1 MAPSPA
7 APSLLQETCA
17 SLVATLSRS
26 VAGIPAEQ
34 LCCDYRNIKG
44 EGIPFRRLGF
54 HSLGSFLSS
63 VPETCSVK
71 RLPSGGMLVALPG
84 QGGPTSQATNY
95 KQARQFMKPK
105 KPIRRPHQQSTNWVP
120 PQHQGKLFPRG
131 QAGRGNGQQNYNTRK
146 PLREPKIRREGSQ
159 TQIRREG
166 SQTQIRREGSQTLS
180 RREGSQ
186 TQIRREESQTQIRR
200 EGDQTQIR
208 RESNQKQR
216 ESSQRQK
223 RKENGQSQIKKCTT
237 ADSKQPEKSQR
248 NELQEYF
255 SKRQYGVVKYK
266 IATIGSKGKERFM
279 ATVCVEESQYKTYP
293 DTYHTQAEAEEAL
306 ASIVLTALGI
316 TGQGGDNR
324 RKETKDMLVYAQRV
338 VSLLGERFNGVWS
351 HQVENEYSEKYQEQL
366 PSNWITKMEEINQIK
381 IESPIPDSIRF
392 IIFPVSQDFF
402 SNLPPAITFPEDDIW
417 EVFVTIV
424 RSSKNISVRIIGSK
438 FSEMFD
444 NLISDMDL
452 HYFDKSSELDVIEP
466 EVGKLYAAQ
475 VSSDWHRV
483 QILSS
488 TMETCSCLFID
499 HGDEDTILKEDLR
512 ELNPKFLLVPPQMVM
527 VEMAGLQE
535 YQHSDAIV
543 NELNQRL
550 LGKSLAAKVENRSKL
565 GVRLTPT
572 TDELPRLI
580 FFDTSSENEDININQ
595 KLIELIVSEGSETR
609 LPKPGGEEVDV
620 RVSFIMESGDIYVR
634 KEGEVKEGRK
644 EEVSE
649 GDLAILRRES
659 CSEKKAI
666 KCRLDGVPPKGHTWS
681 PSATEALRELVPED
695 EVVTLRVVREEDGW
709 PYVELHFPDSNDGSI
724 NFDLSTEF
732 DIFPLAP
739 CEMIKNDANNN
750 NNEELKSIREESE
763 NEETDNSPHS
773 ESDTFDLFSLKTL
786 LPPLIPPQGS
796 YFDLTVTF
804 AVSPNMFI
812 IQPHSQG
819 SSLTAL
825 QSSMASCYYDS
836 TIHSI
841 DLASKERYY
850 AAMIDGE
857 VGTWHRVEIQHYI
870 PGGDN
875 SQAIVRYVDQG
886 SSAMLPVSDLRP
898 LLAQFRNLPIQAVQA
913 GLAGVVPGGDDWTP
927 EDNYWFNNRVA
938 GKMFVGRV
946 MENTDN
952 NILVELVD
960 TSHPTEDHYIH
971 KQLIMDG
978 RAVAGK

>member
-1 MAPSPA
+1 M
-7 APSLLQETCA
+7 
-17 SLVATLSRS
+17 
-26 VAGIPAEQ
+26 
-34 LCCDYRNIKG
+34 G

-63 VPETCSVK
+63 MPETCSVK
-71 RLPSGGMLVALPG
+71 RLPSGGMLVALSG
-84 QGGPTSQATNY
+84 QGGHTSQATNY

-131 QAGRGNGQQNYNTRK
+131 QAGRGNGQQNYNNRK
-146 PLREPKIRREGSQ
+146 PLREPKLRREGSQ

-166 SQTQIRREGSQTLS
+166 SQTQIRREGSQTQIRREGS
-180 RREGSQ
+180 HTQIRREENHTQIRREGSQ
-186 TQIRREESQTQIRR
+186 TQIRREGS
-200 EGDQTQIR
+200 
-208 RESNQKQR
+208 QKQR
-216 ESSQRQK
+216 EGNQRQI
-223 RKENGQSQIKKCTT
+223 RIENGQSQIKKCTT
-237 ADSKQPEKSQR
+237 VDSKQSEKSQR
-248 NELQEYF
+248 GELQEYF
-255 SKRQYGVVKYK
+255 SKKNYGVVKYK
-266 IATIGSKGKERFM
+266 IASIGSKGKERFM
-279 ATVCVEESQYKTYP
+279 ATLCVEESQYKTYP
-293 DTYHTQAEAEEAL
+293 ETYQTQAEAEEAL
-306 ASIVLTALGI
+306 ASIVLSALGI
-316 TGQGGDNR
+316 SGQAADNR
-324 RKETKDMLVYAQRV
+324 RKETKDMLVFAQRV

-366 PSNWITKMEEINQIK
+366 PSNWITKMEEINQIR

-424 RSSKNISVRIIGSK
+424 RSSKNISVRIIGSR

-452 HYFDKSSELDVIEP
+452 HYFDKSSELDISEP
-466 EVGKLYAAQ
+466 EIGKLYAAQ

-483 QILSS
+483 RILSS

-512 ELNPKFLLVPPQMVM
+512 ELNPKFLLVPPQVVM

-543 NELNQRL
+543 NQLNQRL

-580 FFDTSSENEDININQ
+580 FFDTSSEDEDININQ

-634 KEGEVKEGRK
+634 KEGEVKDGEK
-644 EEVSE
+644 EEVCE

-681 PSATEALRELVPED
+681 PSATEALRELVPE
-695 EVVTLRVVREEDGW
+695 EQVVTLRVVREEDGW
-709 PYVELHFPDSNDGSI
+709 PYVELNFPDSNDGSI

-750 NNEELKSIREESE
+750 NNEELMSIKEESE
-763 NEETDNSPHS
+763 NEDTENSS
-773 ESDTFDLFSLKTL
+773 NSNCDAFDLFSLKTL
-786 LPPLIPPQGS
+786 LPPLIPPKGS

-804 AVSPNMFI
+804 AVSPDMFV
-812 IQPHSQG
+812 IQPHCQG
-819 SSLTAL
+819 SSLAAL
-825 QSSMASCYYDS
+825 ESSMSTSYNDS
-836 TIHSI
+836 SASI
-841 DLASKERYY
+841 DMDSKERYY
-850 AAMIDGE
+850 AAMIDG
-857 VGTWHRVEIQHYI
+857 GSWQRVEIQHYI
-870 PGGDN
+870 PGGDS

-898 LLAQFRNLPIQAVQA
+898 LHAQFRNLPIQAVHA
-913 GLAGVVPGGDDWTP
+913 GLAGVVAGGDDWTP

-946 MENTDN
+946 MENSGN

-978 RAVAGK
+978 RAEASK